1 MLSKQL
7 DDRRGS
13 SVKVDCARRI
23 TLQQEAQ
30 RIQVVPFGLRR
41 ESDAHRL
48 LQDEQGFGRRQE
60 GLRVTTLT
68 HADLGIATHK
78 GALDLVLVMHAV
90 KGLGAQEHGRRSPAL
105 RDDGRLVRFSDPLD
119 DTGCVLAQV

>member
-13 SVKVDCARRI
+13 SVKVDCGRWI

-30 RIQVVPFGLRR
+30 RIQDLPLGLRR

-48 LQDEQGFGRRQE
+48 LQDEQGFGRRQD

-68 HADLGIATHK
+68 HADLSIATHQ
-78 GALDLVLVMHAV
+78 GAQDLVFVMHAV

-105 RDDGRLVRFSDPLD
+105 RDDGRLVRVSDPLD
-119 DTGCVLAQV
+119 DTSRVLAQV